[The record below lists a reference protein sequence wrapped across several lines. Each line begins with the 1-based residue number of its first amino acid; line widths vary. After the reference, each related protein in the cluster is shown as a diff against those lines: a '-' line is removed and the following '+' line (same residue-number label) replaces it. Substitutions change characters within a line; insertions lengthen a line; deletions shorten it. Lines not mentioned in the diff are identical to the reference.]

1 MLVAGAWP
9 ACVLRIQ
16 QCDCVDVR
24 TLSTWFRVLFWIGV
38 AEKGRC
44 VGLIVRFTMLG
55 MREGTVVVALKA
67 IDRQAVAGRSCLSI
81 VATMLAGGCVCR
93 MRIV

>member
-1 MLVAGAWP
+1 
-9 ACVLRIQ
+9 
-16 QCDCVDVR
+16 
-24 TLSTWFRVLFWIGV
+24 
-38 AEKGRC
+38 
-44 VGLIVRFTMLG
+44 MLG